1 MASIQKIGK
10 KYRVTL
16 EVGKDANG
24 KRLREYKTVTTHEE
38 AKKILTEFEYNKQR
52 NLLVNSDSIK
62 VKEYLIYWMD
72 NYVKYNCEIT
82 TVHGY
87 ENIINNHVIPFLGQI
102 ELQKL
107 QAIDIQRYYKH
118 LLDIKKLSPNTVH
131 KHHAN
136 IRKALD
142 YALKHQFVYR
152 NVADAVT
159 LPKKRRFQGKAY
171 NKVELNNL
179 LALVKG
185 TKIELP
191 VLLAAFLGLRREEI
205 LGLRWKS
212 VDLENRIIYI
222 DEVRVRAGKNVVVK
236 QPKTEKSQRSLYI
249 SDEIYTLLLELKQN
263 QEKYKK
269 ALGKDYDKQGYL
281 YTHDDG
287 KPYRVN
293 SISDQFKKFLEKNNL
308 PKIRLHDLRHTF
320 ASILYNEGVD
330 LKSISEALGHSDL
343 GTTNKIYTHRFDK
356 THKDTVTIMSKV
368 LNV

>member
-1 MASIQKIGK
+1 MASIQKVGK
-10 KYRVTL
+10 KYRITL
-16 EVGKDANG
+16 ELGKDGNG
-24 KRLREYKTVTTHEE
+24 KRLREYKTFNTHEE
-38 AKKILTEFEYNKQR
+38 AKKVLTEFEYNKQR
-52 NLLVNSDSIK
+52 NLLVSADTIK
-62 VKEYLIYWMD
+62 VKEFLLHWMD
-72 NYVKYNCEIT
+72 NYVRYNCEIT
-82 TVHGY
+82 TINGY
-87 ENIINNHVIPFLGQI
+87 ENIINNHVIPYLGDIQ
-102 ELQKL
+102 LQKL
-107 QAIDIQRYYKH
+107 QAIDIQRYYKY
-118 LLDIKKLSPNTVH
+118 LLDTKKLSPNTVH

-152 NVADAVT
+152 NIADAVT
-159 LPKKRRFQGKAY
+159 LPKKRKFKGTAY
-171 NKVELNNL
+171 NKEQLNNL
-179 LALVKG
+179 LTLVKG

-205 LGLRWKS
+205 LGLRWNS

-222 DEVRVRAGKNVVVK
+222 NEVRVRAGKNVVIK

-249 SDEIYTLLLELKQN
+249 PDEIFTLLLEIKQK

-269 ALGKDYDKQGYL
+269 ILGKDYDNQGYL

-287 KPYRVN
+287 KPYRIN
-293 SISDQFKKFLEKNNL
+293 SVSDQFKRFLEKNNL
-308 PKIRLHDLRHTF
+308 LRIRLHDLRHTF

-356 THKDTVTIMSKV
+356 THKDTVNVISKA
-368 LNV
+368 LSI

>member
-1 MASIQKIGK
+1 MASIQKVGK
-10 KYRVTL
+10 KYRITL
-16 EVGKDANG
+16 ELGKGGDG
-24 KRLREYKTVTTHEE
+24 KRLREYKTFNTYEE
-38 AKKILTEFEYNKQR
+38 AKKVLTEFEYNRQR

-62 VKEYLIYWMD
+62 VKEFLLHWMD

-82 TVHGY
+82 TINGY
-87 ENIINNHVIPFLGQI
+87 ENIINNHVIPYLGNI

-107 QAIDIQRYYKH
+107 QATDIQRYYKY
-118 LLDIKKLSPNTVH
+118 LLDTKKLSPNTVH

-142 YALKHQFVYR
+142 YALKHQFIYR

-159 LPKKRRFQGKAY
+159 LPKKRKFQGKAY
-171 NKVELNNL
+171 NKKQLNNL
-179 LALVKG
+179 LTLVKG

-205 LGLRWKS
+205 LGLRWS
-212 VDLENRIIYI
+212 GVDLENRIIYI
-222 DEVRVRAGKNVVVK
+222 NEVRVRAGKNVVIK

-249 SDEIYTLLLELKQN
+249 SDEVYTSLLKLKQE
-263 QEKYKK
+263 QEKYKMI
-269 ALGKDYDKQGYL
+269 LGKGYDNQGYL
-281 YTHDDG
+281 YTHEDG
-287 KPYRVN
+287 KPYRIN

-308 PKIRLHDLRHTF
+308 PRIRLHDLRHTF

-343 GTTNKIYTHRFDK
+343 GTTNKVYTHRFDK
-356 THKDTVTIMSKV
+356 THKDTVNIISKA
-368 LNV
+368 LKI